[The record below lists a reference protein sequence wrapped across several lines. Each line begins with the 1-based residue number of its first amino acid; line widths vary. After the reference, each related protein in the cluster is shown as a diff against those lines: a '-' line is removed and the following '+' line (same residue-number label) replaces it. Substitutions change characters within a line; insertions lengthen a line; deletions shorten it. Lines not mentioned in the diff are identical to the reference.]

1 MEKFDFFNRKF
12 DEICAM
18 APTRKNRIETTES
31 TRMQLLSA
39 AQTAFSEAG
48 LKGARIDA
56 IAQRAGV
63 NKQLVYHYFG
73 SKDGL
78 YSAVL
83 EKVYTEIR
91 ESETKLRLEA
101 FPAEEAMRRLIVFSY
116 DYLADNPDFV
126 RLLADENAHGGR
138 HLNASDT
145 VIDLNTP
152 IIELIAETLDRGVQ
166 EGIFRIGLDPLHLY
180 LSIAGMS
187 FFYFANIHT
196 ISRIFGRNFDA
207 PEAREERRAHI
218 VDFVMNAIR
227 LRTIPANLS

>member
-1 MEKFDFFNRKF
+1 MTRTKNNRV
-12 DEICAM
+12 DTA
-18 APTRKNRIETTES
+18 ET
-31 TRMQLLSA
+31 TRMQLLAA
-39 AQTAFSEAG
+39 AQAAFSEAG

-73 SKDGL
+73 SKDAL

-91 ESETKLRLEA
+91 ESEAKLRLGTL
-101 FPAEEAMRRLIVFSY
+101 PAEEAMRRLIEFSY
-116 DYLADNPDFV
+116 DYLAENPDFV

-152 IIELIAETLDRGVQ
+152 VIELIAETLDRGVR
-166 EGIFRIGLDPLHLY
+166 EGIFRVGLDPLHLY

-196 ISRIFGRNFDA
+196 ISRIFDREFDT
-207 PEAREERRAHI
+207 PEARDERRAHI
-218 VDFVMNAIR
+218 VDFAMNAIR
-227 LRTIPANLS
+227 LRTIPADSR